1 MSNLKHTIM
10 GYGKWSS
17 DAFEHLKSSRET
29 KVREEI
35 FTSKKTTTNMDPK
48 GLVFRESRDSV
59 EHPNSVPIMVF
70 LDVTGSMGEIPEIL
84 VKKKLGAL
92 METVLTHGVAD
103 PQVLFGAIGDQYSDD
118 APLQIGQFES
128 ATKELDQWLVDM
140 FLEGNGG
147 PWGRESY
154 LLAWLAAARH
164 TSLDAFEKRGSKG
177 FLFTIGDERTHLE
190 LRSSEAKEIMGYGQA
205 EDYSS
210 KQLLEEAQRM
220 YHVFHIH
227 IKHGG
232 GSEHTEVT
240 DEWKEMLQ
248 QNLIILDDYNLV
260 AETIATTVSVISGAD
275 KKKVLSSFDK
285 SIAATVSTALVN
297 ITGKMSPTLPNSGVV
312 KL

>member
-1 MSNLKHTIM
+1 M

-17 DAFEHLKSSRET
+17 DAFDHLKDTRKT
-29 KVREEI
+29 KTRDEI
-35 FTSKKTTTNMDPK
+35 FTSKKTSKNMTPK
-48 GLVFRESRDSV
+48 GLVFRESRDSA

-84 VKKKLGAL
+84 VKQKLGAL
-92 METVLTHGVAD
+92 MDTVLNHGIAD
-103 PQVLFGAIGDQYSDD
+103 PQVLFGAIGDQYSDHS
-118 APLQIGQFES
+118 PLQIGQFES
-128 ATKELDQWLVDM
+128 ATKELDQWLTDIE
-140 FLEGNGG
+140 LEGNGG

-164 TSLDAFEKRGSKG
+164 TSIDAFEKRNTKG

-190 LRSSEAKEIMGYGQA
+190 FNSPEAKKIMGYGQA
-205 EDYSS
+205 EDMSA
-210 KQLLEEAQRM
+210 KRLLEEAQRM

-232 GSEHTEVT
+232 GSEESEVT
-240 DEWKEMLQ
+240 NEWKEMLK

-260 AETIATTVSVISGAD
+260 AETIATTVAVLSGAD
-275 KKKVLSSFDK
+275 KKEVLASFDK
-285 SIAATVSTALVN
+285 SIASTVSTALMHVN
-297 ITGKMSPTLPNSGVV
+297 AGTSISKKDSGVI